1 MIKVTNN
8 QYKNG
13 NRNENIKLFII
24 VWNDILITQLQCLIE
39 LLLKLIMTFQPVTA
53 CKAVSNQN
61 VMINIKVSIINYYK
75 LVLVNN
81 NVDIMKCDSSCLI

>member
-24 VWNDILITQLQCLIE
+24 VWNDILITLLCLIE
-39 LLLKLIMTFQPVTA
+39 LLLKLIMAFQPVTA

-61 VMINIKVSIINYYK
+61 VMINIKVSSIK
-75 LVLVNN
+75 TVV
-81 NVDIMKCDSSCLI
+81 

>member
-13 NRNENIKLFII
+13 NRNENNIIKLFII
-24 VWNDILITQLQCLIE
+24 VSNDILITLLQCLIE

-75 LVLVNN
+75 LVLVI
-81 NVDIMKCDSSCLI
+81 IMLIL

>member
-1 MIKVTNN
+1 MEKIMIKVTNN

-13 NRNENIKLFII
+13 NRNENNIIKLFII
-24 VWNDILITQLQCLIE
+24 VSNDILITLLQCLIE

-61 VMINIKVSIINYYK
+61 VMINIKVSSIN
-75 LVLVNN
+75 
-81 NVDIMKCDSSCLI
+81 

>member
-13 NRNENIKLFII
+13 NRNENNIIKLFII
-24 VWNDILITQLQCLIE
+24 VSNDILITLLQCLIE

-53 CKAVSNQN
+53 FKAVSNQN
-61 VMINIKVSIINYYK
+61 VMINIKVSSIN
-75 LVLVNN
+75 
-81 NVDIMKCDSSCLI
+81 